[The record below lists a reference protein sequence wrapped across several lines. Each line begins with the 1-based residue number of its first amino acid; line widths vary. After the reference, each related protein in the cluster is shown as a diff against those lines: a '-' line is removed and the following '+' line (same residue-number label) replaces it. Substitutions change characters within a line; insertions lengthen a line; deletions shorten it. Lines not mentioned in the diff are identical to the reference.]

1 MYTDYKRFIRRHQ
14 LRNRI
19 GVRGSMVKDKRIQA
33 EELQPYKC
41 LCGTVIAHKKKSLK
55 KHLLTKAHIKS
66 FPCPP
71 HHWIIESASGHL
83 SSGYCQNCNEQKKF
97 QNSIEQFSWGGRAQL
112 EYDKQAKDKEE
123 QEELEHLAT

>member
-1 MYTDYKRFIRRHQ
+1 MSKEKRVQ
-14 LRNRI
+14 TEA
-19 GVRGSMVKDKRIQA
+19 S
-33 EELQPYKC
+33 QPYKC

-83 SSGYCQNCNEQKKF
+83 SSGYCQNCNEQKTF
-97 QNSIEQFSWGGRAQL
+97 ANSIEHYSWGGRATK
-112 EYDKQAKDKEE
+112 EYEDEEKEKE
-123 QEELEHLAT
+123 QQEELKHLVT

>member
-1 MYTDYKRFIRRHQ
+1 MYTYYKRFIRRHQ
-14 LRNRI
+14 LKNRI
-19 GVRGSMVKDKRIQA
+19 GARGSMIKDKRIQT

-41 LCGTVIAHKKKSLK
+41 LCGTVIAHKKKRLK
-55 KHLLTKAHIKS
+55 KHLLTKAHIKL

-97 QNSIEQFSWGGRAQL
+97 QNSIEQYTWGTHVQR
-112 EYDKQAKDKEE
+112 E
-123 QEELEHLAT
+123 EELKHLDT